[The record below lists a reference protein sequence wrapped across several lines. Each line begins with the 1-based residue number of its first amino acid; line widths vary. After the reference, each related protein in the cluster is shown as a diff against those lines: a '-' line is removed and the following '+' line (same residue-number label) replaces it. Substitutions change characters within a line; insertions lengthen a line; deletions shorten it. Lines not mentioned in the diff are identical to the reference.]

1 MINVDNI
8 FGLFGSHDDFNGTD
22 TDRAFIDY
30 KNTPLYWVGM
40 YKKLVLNHINFNKK
54 ILNFFK
60 KSNYELDIIDMKEA
74 GEHIVYSKAWNW
86 IKKINIDN
94 PLHLDAIDHYKD
106 EYLQTSL
113 ELGISYWIETEEYEK
128 CAHLQKIIDFLQT

>member
-1 MINVDNI
+1 
-8 FGLFGSHDDFNGTD
+8 
-22 TDRAFIDY
+22 
-30 KNTPLYWVGM
+30 
-40 YKKLVLNHINFNKK
+40 
-54 ILNFFK
+54 
-60 KSNYELDIIDMKEA
+60 MKEA